1 MFYLRAVANSGYIGL
16 LMLLICASIAGYTG
30 IKLGKCWEFILQ
42 KKPEL
47 RESPDPYPT
56 IAKEAMGRK
65 MEILTNASVYV
76 TLLGACIG
84 RVPLELIS
92 NFIIFAP
99 FI

>member
-1 MFYLRAVANSGYIGL
+1 
-16 LMLLICASIAGYTG
+16 MLLICASIAGYTG

-84 RVPLELIS
+84 RVSIELIS
-92 NFIIFAP
+92 NLINLEPLTKYLTILKFFLYCHL
-99 FI
+99 